1 MRNYLDML
9 AYIRD
14 NGTRQPNRTG
24 VDAISVPGYMLKFD
38 QRDGFPLVTTKKM
51 AVKGIK
57 GELKG
62 FLTGSTSAADFRAF
76 GCNIWNQN
84 ANEDGVD
91 PFGNVVPNK
100 WLTNPNR
107 KGEDDLG
114 HIYGYMW
121 RKWPTTNWKDQ
132 VIEVQIRNDN
142 TNADFVAPVNPIQVP
157 SGVDDLTGKTF
168 TNTDGCQYTVVD
180 KCASTSKKNS
190 TYLVQFASTTSLVE
204 VSRPNLRSNQVRD
217 PYSTIFNGHG
227 CLGPVPIKK
236 PPYYKK
242 LYTMWYNMMKRCYDP
257 SLAEYQLY
265 GGRGVFVCQQW
276 RCFSIFLQDVCNVPL
291 FSEWFRTPHKFDLD
305 KDYYG
310 SSSYGPNTCIFL
322 PKEYNVV
329 LPYVS
334 GAKYVATNKQTGIR
348 YEFTVQSWGAKKLK
362 IKHHQAISTALSQSP
377 TASTKHWSFE
387 RVDSNPGY
395 VYRQQMFIDQVQ
407 VAIDTI
413 KKDPTSRRI
422 IINAW
427 RPDEFDQMA
436 LPPCHVLYQ
445 FIVDTTNGLLHL
457 CMYQRSCDSY
467 LGVPFNIASASM
479 LQCIV
484 AKLTGYTAGTFT
496 HFLADAHL
504 YVNQLEKVEYQLT
517 LEPRPLP
524 QLILSDRGWDID
536 TIMPDDIQFGGYD
549 PHIWDSA
556 VPMAV

>member
-114 HIYGYMW
+114 RIYGAQW
-121 RKWPTTNWKDQ
+121 RDWRGKPIIKSATPISRTNDMM
-132 VIEVQIRNDN
+132 N
-142 TNADFVAPVNPIQVP
+142 FVAD
-157 SGVDDLTGKTF
+157 VD
-168 TNTDGCQYTVVD
+168 
-180 KCASTSKKNS
+180 
-190 TYLVQFASTTSLVE
+190 
-204 VSRPNLRSNQVRD
+204 
-217 PYSTIFNGHG
+217 
-227 CLGPVPIKK
+227 
-236 PPYYKK
+236 
-242 LYTMWYNMMKRCYDP
+242 
-257 SLAEYQLY
+257 
-265 GGRGVFVCQQW
+265 
-276 RCFSIFLQDVCNVPL
+276 
-291 FSEWFRTPHKFDLD
+291 
-305 KDYYG
+305 
-310 SSSYGPNTCIFL
+310 
-322 PKEYNVV
+322 
-329 LPYVS
+329 YVS
-334 GAKYVATNKQTGIR
+334 
-348 YEFTVQSWGAKKLK
+348 
-362 IKHHQAISTALSQSP
+362 
-377 TASTKHWSFE
+377 
-387 RVDSNPGY
+387 
-395 VYRQQMFIDQVQ
+395 IDQVQ

-413 KKDPTSRRI
+413 RKDPTSRRI

-524 QLILSDRGWDID
+524 QLILSDHGWDID
-536 TIMPDDIQFGGYD
+536 TIMPEDIQFGGYD